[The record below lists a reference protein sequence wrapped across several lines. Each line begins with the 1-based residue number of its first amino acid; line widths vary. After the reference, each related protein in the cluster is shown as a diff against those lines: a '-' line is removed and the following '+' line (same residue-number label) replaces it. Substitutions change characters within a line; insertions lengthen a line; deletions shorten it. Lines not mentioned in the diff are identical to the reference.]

1 MDTYDNDFSNADITV
16 TYDPKIC
23 KQSELC
29 AKSLSEVFLTTVI
42 PWIDLD
48 GADTEKII
56 AQVKKCPSGALQFYY
71 HTEKV
76 TR

>member
-1 MDTYDNDFSNADITV
+1 MDAYDNDYSNADITV

-29 AKSLSEVFLTTVI
+29 AKGLSEVFLTTVI

-56 AQVKKCPSGALQFYY
+56 AQVKKCPSGALQYHN